1 MQKTFRILNGKLF
14 LYDNESVDYDIY
26 FKTLY
31 CYFQLQSQIYNKN
44 NYNLK
49 NLYVNVVC
57 KTLNAI
63 EKDFDLLTKLNQKS
77 CMKDEIVKS
86 FEELSIFIENW
97 KRNLFNENE
106 IIKSRIKDFFKY
118 QKMENI

>member
-1 MQKTFRILNGKLF
+1 MQKTFRIVNGKLF

-63 EKDFDLLTKLNQKS
+63 EKDFELLTKLNQKS
-77 CMKDEIVKS
+77 CMKDEIIKS